1 MKKRILTIILA
12 GSLVM
17 SPLTVF
23 ADNVSLTGKIVTLG
37 ANLSSEQRS
46 TMLNY
51 FNAGSGSTILEVDN
65 TEERKFLEGI
75 ATEEQI
81 GTRTYSCILLAPKER
96 GGIDVKTA
104 NLTWVTS
111 DMIASTLTTA
121 GITNCEV
128 VAAAPMPVSGT
139 GALTGIFKAYEEITG
154 EPLDTTKKQLATDEL
169 YLQGTLKEDY
179 GEAGATLITDAKT
192 EVLEKGLTGA
202 DVEQAVKD
210 AAAGNKVE
218 LSTEDLDRLTKLM
231 KDISEQ
237 GYNYEDLKDT
247 LNKLQGKVDDVAESL
262 EDQKNWFAKFLDRVI
277 GVFSSS
283 DKAEETESGTLA
295 DDSILKTDDSIL
307 GDNVKAD
314 STNTVV
320 EDHIN
325 KEETQSESESESET
339 DGSSKEAGLLER
351 IAEFF
356 NKLVRKG
363 Q

>member
-23 ADNVSLTGKIVTLG
+23 ADNISLTGKIVTLG

-65 TEERKFLEGI
+65 AEEREYLEGI

-81 GTRTYSCILLAPKER
+81 GTRTYSCILLAPKES

-111 DMIASTLTTA
+111 DMIASTLATA

-154 EPLDTTKKQLATDEL
+154 EALDTTKKQLATDEL

-179 GEAGATLITDAKT
+179 GEAGAALITDAKT
-192 EVLEKGLTGA
+192 EVLEKGLSGD

-210 AAAGNKVE
+210 AAADNKVE
-218 LSTEDLDRLTKLM
+218 LSTEDLDRLTKLL

-237 GYNYEDLKDT
+237 GYNYDDLKDT

-262 EDQKNWFAKFLDRVI
+262 EDQKNWFAKFLDSVI
-277 GVFSSS
+277 GVFSNN
-283 DKAEETESGTLA
+283 KVEETESETLA
-295 DDSILKTDDSIL
+295 EDSILNTDDSIL

-339 DGSSKEAGLLER
+339 ESSSKEAGLLER

-356 NKLVRKG
+356 NKLARKG

>member
-65 TEERKFLEGI
+65 AEEREYLEGI

-81 GTRTYSCILLAPKER
+81 GTRTYSCILLAPKES

-169 YLQGTLKEDY
+169 YLQGTIKEDY
-179 GEAGATLITDAKT
+179 GEAGADLITDAKT
-192 EVLEKGLTGA
+192 EVIEKGLTGD

-210 AAAGNKVE
+210 AAADNKVE

-237 GYNYEDLKDT
+237 GYNYDDLKDT

-262 EDQKNWFAKFLDRVI
+262 EEQKNWFAKFLDNVI
-277 GVFSSS
+277 GIFSNN
-283 DKAEETESGTLA
+283 KAEETESETLA
-295 DDSILKTDDSIL
+295 EDSILNTDDSIL
-307 GDNVKAD
+307 GDDVKAD

-325 KEETQSESESESET
+325 KEETQSESETESET
-339 DGSSKEAGLLER
+339 ESSSKEAGLLER
-351 IAEFF
+351 IAKFF
-356 NKLVRKG
+356 NSLTQKG

>member
-23 ADNVSLTGKIVTLG
+23 ADNISLTGKIVTLG

-51 FNAGSGSTILEVDN
+51 FNTGSGSTILEVDN
-65 TEERKFLEGI
+65 AEEREYLEGI

-81 GTRTYSCILLAPKER
+81 GTRTYSCILLAPKES

-179 GEAGATLITDAKT
+179 GEAGAALITDAKT
-192 EVLEKGLTGA
+192 EVLEKGLSGD

-210 AAAGNKVE
+210 AAADNKVE

-237 GYNYEDLKDT
+237 GYNYDDLKDT

-262 EDQKNWFAKFLDRVI
+262 EDQKNWFVKFLDRVI
-277 GVFSSS
+277 GVFSNN
-283 DKAEETESGTLA
+283 KVEETESETLA
-295 DDSILKTDDSIL
+295 EDSILNTDDSIL

-339 DGSSKEAGLLER
+339 ESSSKEAGLLER

-356 NKLVRKG
+356 NKLARKG

>member
-65 TEERKFLEGI
+65 AEEREYLEGI

-81 GTRTYSCILLAPKER
+81 GTRTYSCILLAPKES

-169 YLQGTLKEDY
+169 YLQGTIKEDY
-179 GEAGATLITDAKT
+179 GEAGADLITDAKT
-192 EVLEKGLTGA
+192 EVIEKGLTGD

-210 AAAGNKVE
+210 AAADNKVE
-218 LSTEDLDRLTKLM
+218 LSTEDLDKLTKLL

-237 GYNYEDLKDT
+237 GYDYDDLKDT
-247 LNKLQGKVDDVAESL
+247 LNKLQGKVDDVAQSL
-262 EDQKNWFAKFLDRVI
+262 EDQKNWFAKFLDNVI
-277 GVFSSS
+277 GIFSNN
-283 DKAEETESGTLA
+283 KAEETESETLA
-295 DDSILKTDDSIL
+295 EDSILNTDDSIL
-307 GDNVKAD
+307 GDDVKAD

-339 DGSSKEAGLLER
+339 ESSSKEAGLLER

-356 NKLVRKG
+356 NKLARKG